1 MKGFLIRMD
10 YTIDGW
16 IIWNGEKHFQCLKAI
31 LLNLGAR
38 TVNLELQ
45 EVTKKWLKLN

>member
-1 MKGFLIRMD
+1 MD

-16 IIWNGEKHFQCLKAI
+16 IIWNGEKHFKCLKAI
-31 LLNLGAR
+31 LLNLGVR
-38 TVNLELQ
+38 TVNLDGQKLQ